1 MDRVTPI
8 LATQRGRRIYLL
20 LDWGKRNPVPCAR
33 RTKRARLFGLHTR
46 LPFETHLLSYMER
59 VAASSQA
66 VCCTLQPLNARLSTL
81 RIALTPGQRFRFGRH
96 AECEQSFP
104 SDYRISSLHASLLLD
119 VWDDGTP
126 CIAIEDSSINGT
138 YINAE
143 RVPKGAR
150 LRLRSGDQ
158 LFLVIPSEELLHAT
172 GYEGSLVA
180 KFIGYVFSYDSDVTP
195 AAAPV
200 GRLSGRFVPA
210 SEKSAPEDAM
220 GETDPCSSQAASSG
234 TPSSIAQMTAAA
246 RAAAATAGHLTAC
259 SKLAPAGDLITC
271 FPCAEGACCGSL
283 RRRRRSSWPPFSAL
297 GAAFGPIT
305 SQLPRH

>member
-1 MDRVTPI
+1 
-8 LATQRGRRIYLL
+8 
-20 LDWGKRNPVPCAR
+20 
-33 RTKRARLFGLHTR
+33 
-46 LPFETHLLSYMER
+46 MER

-246 RAAAATAGHLTAC
+246 RAAAATA
-259 SKLAPAGDLITC
+259 
-271 FPCAEGACCGSL
+271 AEPPPPMDRL
-283 RRRRRSSWPPFSAL
+283 RRVAAELHEERDAAAGSGEPPPPT
-297 GAAFGPIT
+297 GAAGE
-305 SQLPRH
+305 LPPAVSMATWLANLRSVESARPPWSVASEDLQVRRVPRAPSGQVPSGS